1 MSPNGMDDPAA
12 PYPLIERIRT
22 HIADPRAWEVMEA
35 AYAVFLQ
42 YGVRR
47 ASMQDIADRAGMSR
61 AALYLHYKSKA
72 DIVEA
77 LMRAY
82 FDAAADAVDEALAA
96 HDDPSDAL
104 IAAFAAQVGDAAEGM
119 MQSPHAEE
127 LLSVK
132 QGRWPRCGRKA
143 TGVSSRSMPRGLR
156 GPWRREQ
163 PDAAVVGP
171 DTSETAIA
179 LVAALD
185 GLKSA
190 PFDLGRYRRARDRLA
205 RILGLGL
212 SV

>member
-132 QGRWPRCGRKA
+132 QGTMAAVREKGHGRL
-143 TGVSSRSMPRGLR
+143 VSVYASWLARSVASGTA
-156 GPWRREQ
+156 
-163 PDAAVVGP
+163 DAAVVGP

>member
-104 IAAFAAQVGDAAEGM
+104 IGGLPRLRSATRPKGM
-119 MQSPHAEE
+119 MHSPHAEE
-127 LLSVK
+127 LLSAK
-132 QGRWPRCGRKA
+132 QGAIGATRCGERYE
-143 TGVSSRSMPRGLR
+143 GLVSVYADRLDLR
-156 GPWRREQ
+156 G
-163 PDAAVVGP
+163 
-171 DTSETAIA
+171 
-179 LVAALD
+179 
-185 GLKSA
+185 
-190 PFDLGRYRRARDRLA
+190 
-205 RILGLGL
+205 
-212 SV
+212 